1 MPRVFLGNLPE
12 DCRIEDIEDFFRE
25 YGRVR
30 NVLIKQGKYGF
41 CEFDRSRDAEDAVYE
56 QHGRSLLG
64 SRVVVELAKGPR
76 GGEGEGRRAPW
87 VSKYGPPQRTRYRIK
102 VTNLSSRISWQ
113 DLKDV
118 LRKAGEVTF
127 AEAHTSRLHEGRVEL
142 ATREDLQRVME
153 RCQGKELNGRQI
165 KLIQDCDSRSSSRS
179 RSRSRS
185 RRSRSKRSRSRGSRS
200 RRSGSKSRSRSR
212 SRRRTRSRSE
222 RSGRS
227 RSRSSSKSRS
237 KSKWRSKSR
246 SRSRSK
252 SKSVGNL
259 KSNNLKSRSKSKSK
273 ENLEASKSCFK
284 EKDCDES

>member
-25 YGRVR
+25 HGRVR

-179 RSRSRS
+179 RSRSR
-185 RRSRSKRSRSRGSRS
+185 RSRSKRSRSRGSRS

-252 SKSVGNL
+252 NKSVGNL

-273 ENLEASKSCFK
+273 ENLEASKSSFK